1 MEWEYLHHVSRLPFV
16 WLPVSENAVIK
27 ASFTNEALPRL
38 TLRVF
43 VRYCRCVLKTPSSEG
58 EQIYDTKKREN
69 FTWKTGRPRCEDYER
84 IVFGEEHGV
93 MFQDLSWVP
102 FVVLDNIFP
111 GLHPFPASFS
121 FVALQNYNARS
132 PSVGDQFLYYGF

>member
-58 EQIYDTKKREN
+58 EQIYDTKKRERILL
-69 FTWKTGRPRCEDYER
+69 GRPVVPDVK
-84 IVFGEEHGV
+84 I
-93 MFQDLSWVP
+93 MSALSS
-102 FVVLDNIFP
+102 
-111 GLHPFPASFS
+111 G
-121 FVALQNYNARS
+121 RS
-132 PSVGDQFLYYGF
+132 MGSCFKTFLGSPL